1 MNNPPETLQPLT
13 FPLYGSRL
21 IEASAG
27 TGKTYT
33 IAALYLRLILGHGGD
48 NAFSK
53 PLLPTQI
60 LVTTFTNAAAS
71 ELRERIRT
79 RLVEAA
85 AVLRG
90 EEEGDDLL
98 QELCG
103 SIPAEER
110 QNKAKQLEL
119 AAEWM
124 DEAVISTIHGWCQRM
139 LSEHAFDSRS
149 LFNLTL
155 QTDHSEL
162 LAEVTR
168 DYWRV
173 QCYPLQG
180 EALEW
185 VIKNWQT
192 PDELCKELKDL
203 LKEDV
208 TSSKPS
214 LKTLLDATLQQRA
227 QELAAL
233 KAPWSAWVEELQA
246 LFDAAQKEGKLS
258 ASTWS
263 VKSYNAR
270 LDRLRE
276 WLGEASGDLSFSG
289 DFFKRLTR
297 TGIEGVCKKGFTL
310 TLSDSVR
317 QALQDMETLEQRLQA
332 LPDPSEAALRHAV
345 AWVRERFTGE
355 KVKRAEIGFDDMLTR
370 LDDALQGEDGERL
383 AEVIRRQFPV
393 AMIDEFQ
400 DTDPLQYRI
409 FDRIYKVAAKP
420 LKSPLPPVGEGQGR
434 GGAAVRHEITLA
446 HPEPSSSP
454 TRGEGSGLFI
464 IGDPKQAIYSF
475 RGADIHTYLQARRAT
490 EGRHYSLATNF
501 RSSKDMVAAVNRVF
515 RQAEE
520 RGDKGAFGFGDDLP
534 FDDAEAKGRDEVWKV
549 EGQTQSALT
558 VWYLRSEMGKPL
570 GKPFAKG
577 AYVDAMAV
585 YAAEEIA
592 RLLKLGRQNRA
603 GFSKNGQLTALRP
616 NDIAVLVRDGNEAK
630 AIRRQLSLRRI
641 QSVYLSDKD
650 SVFDSQ
656 EARDLRLWLCA
667 AAAPENDRALRA
679 ALASRTLN
687 LDLAELEA
695 LTHDEQL
702 WEARVQQFCKYQKC
716 WQKQGVLPMLRHLL
730 HDFKLPARLKQR
742 DEGERAL
749 TNLLHLSELLQQA
762 AAELDGEQALIRY
775 LDEHLTGNPPGE
787 EQILRLESDEKL
799 VRVVTIHKSKGLEYP
814 LVFLPFI
821 CTFKPLK
828 GDKPFVVHD
837 KDQRQVVFNAD
848 DETLK
853 RADAERLGEDLRLL
867 YVALTRARHACWLGT
882 ADLIHDRKY
891 GMEYSAPGYLLDAR
905 NTPLTEAL
913 NALQDGRRIKVLE
926 VVKPEP
932 GTPLTHYESADI
944 ESTATNF
951 KTPRHRATAEN
962 WWIAS
967 YSALRAESKGGTSI
981 APSDDAPRHDD
992 AAPESLSMQNASDD
1006 DTTPSPVTRP
1016 LSPDDMHRFPRG
1028 SNPGTF
1034 LHGLLELA
1042 AAEGFADTE
1051 TLRGQIASRCQ
1062 RRGWKGWIKHL
1073 TNWLL
1078 ALLQQPLPLGEGRT
1092 VRLADLKCPQSEM
1105 EFWFET
1111 HHLDA
1116 SKLDS
1121 LVQQFECPGQPRPA
1135 RGAGDILNGMF
1146 KGFIDL
1152 AFEYDGRYYVADYKS
1167 NWLGADDAAYTQ
1179 DALREAMLE
1188 HRYDLQYTLYLLALH
1203 RQLTLRLPDYD
1214 YDRHMGGA
1222 LYLFLRAPANGVYLA
1237 RPPRELIERLDAL
1250 FKGEHEECTA

>member
-1 MNNPPETLQPLT
+1 MNDTPEILRPLT

-33 IAALYLRLILGHGGD
+33 IAALYLRLILGHGGN
-48 NAFSK
+48 NAFHE

-71 ELRERIRT
+71 ELRDRIRT

-85 AVLRG
+85 MLLRDDLRG
-90 EEEGDDLL
+90 EEKGDDLL
-98 QELCG
+98 QALCD
-103 SIPAEER
+103 SIPAEEW
-110 QNKAKQLEL
+110 QDKAKRLEL

-162 LAEVTR
+162 LAEVAR

-180 EALEW
+180 EALDW

-192 PDELCKELKDL
+192 PDDLCKKLKDL

-208 TSSKPS
+208 TSSNAS
-214 LKTLLDATLQQRA
+214 LKTLLDAMLQQRT
-227 QELAAL
+227 QELAVL
-233 KAPWSAWVEELQA
+233 KAPWAKWADELEA
-246 LFDAAQKEGKLS
+246 LLDAAVDARQVDGRKIQARYYRPWLQTLRDWC
-258 ASTWS
+258 ASTE
-263 VKSYNAR
+263 AE
-270 LDRLRE
+270 LD
-276 WLGEASGDLSFSG
+276 LGTGFT
-289 DFFKRLTR
+289 RLTP
-297 TGIEGVCKKGFTL
+297 EGLSEAWKGDAPRH
-310 TLSDSVR
+310 S
-317 QALQDMETLEQRLQA
+317 ALDAMRVLPQQLAD

-355 KVKRAEIGFDDMLTR
+355 KVKRAEIGFDDMLIR
-370 LDDALQGEDGERL
+370 LDDALQGEAGERL
-383 AEVIRRQFPV
+383 ANVIRQQFPV

-409 FDRIYKVAAKP
+409 FDRIYNAKA
-420 LKSPLPPVGEGQGR
+420 ER
-434 GGAAVRHEITLA
+434 NDC
-446 HPEPSSSP
+446 
-454 TRGEGSGLFI
+454 GLFI

-501 RSSKDMVAAVNRVF
+501 RSSADMVAAVNRVF

-520 RGDKGAFGFGDDLP
+520 RADKGAFGFGDELP
-534 FDDAEAKGRDEVWKV
+534 FDEVEAKGRDEVWKV

-558 VWYLRSEMGKPL
+558 VWHLQAKT

-577 AYVDAMAV
+577 AYVDAIAA

-592 RLLKLGRQNRA
+592 RLLKLGQQNNA
-603 GFSKNGQLTALRP
+603 GFVANPDKNGQLTALHP
-616 NDIAVLVRDGNEAK
+616 GDIAVLVRDGSEAK
-630 AIRRQLSLRRI
+630 AIRKQLSLRRI

-687 LDLAELEA
+687 LNLAELGA

-702 WEARVQQFCKYQKC
+702 WEARVQQFSKYQKC
-716 WQKQGVLPMLRHLL
+716 WQKQGALPMLRHLL

-742 DEGERAL
+742 DDGERAL

-775 LDEHLTGNPPGE
+775 LDEHLTGNQPDD
-787 EQILRLESDEKL
+787 EQILHLESDEKL

-828 GDKPFVVHD
+828 GDKPFVAHD
-837 KDQRQVVFNAD
+837 KDQRQVIFHAD
-848 DETLK
+848 KETLE

-882 ADLIHDRKY
+882 TDLIYDKKY
-891 GMEYSAPGYLLDAR
+891 GMEYSALGYLLDAQ
-905 NTPLTEAL
+905 NIPLPKAL
-913 NALQDGRRIKVLE
+913 NTLQDALRIKVLE
-926 VVKPEP
+926 VVAPESETRP
-932 GTPLTHYESADI
+932 TLYQAANT

-951 KTPRHRATAEN
+951 KTPHNRATAEN

-967 YSALRAESKGGTSI
+967 YSALRAENKGETSI
-981 APSDDAPRHDD
+981 VPSDDAPRHDD

-1006 DTTPSPVTRP
+1006 DTTPSSVTRP
-1016 LSPDDMHRFPRG
+1016 LSPEGMHRFPCG

-1042 AAEGFADTE
+1042 ATEGFADTE
-1051 TLRGQIASRCQ
+1051 TLRDQIARRCQ
-1062 RRGWKGWIKHL
+1062 RRGWKQWINLL
-1073 TNWLL
+1073 TDWLL
-1078 ALLQQPLPLGEGRT
+1078 ALLQQALPLGEGRT
-1092 VRLADLKCPQSEM
+1092 VRLADLKCSQSEM

-1135 RGAGDILNGMF
+1135 RGSGNILNGMF

-1152 AFEYDGRYYVADYKS
+1152 TFEYDGRYYVADYKS
-1167 NWLGADDAAYTQ
+1167 NWLGEDDAAYTQ
-1179 DALREAMLE
+1179 EALRDAMLE

-1214 YDRHMGGA
+1214 YDQHMGGA

-1250 FKGEHEECTA
+1250 FKGECEEYAA